1 MDGWISMSEKEVLLV
16 VELRDASP
24 YQEEQFRQ
32 EMCSRDWQPMQ
43 DDRSLYAA
51 FPETTTDSGIVRA
64 SEIEVSEAAHGTGIH
79 DWDAVCVLA

>member
-1 MDGWISMSEKEVLLV
+1 MSEKEVLLV

-43 DDRSLYAA
+43 DDRALYAA
-51 FPETTTDSGIVRA
+51 FPETATDSGIVRISE
-64 SEIEVSEAAHGTGIH
+64 SEISEAAQGSGIEE
-79 DWDAVCVLA
+79 WEAVCVLA